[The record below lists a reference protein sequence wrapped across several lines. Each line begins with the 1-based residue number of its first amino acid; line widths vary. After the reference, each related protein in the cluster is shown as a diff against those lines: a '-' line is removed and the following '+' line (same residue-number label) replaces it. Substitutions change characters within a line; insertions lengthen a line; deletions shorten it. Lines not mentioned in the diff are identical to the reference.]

1 MFNFVPDNPIARRL
15 EAPPLQQMA
24 FQALSRGR
32 NLYQSEIDRFS
43 EHGVAA
49 INLFKAWS
57 TQVEWVD
64 FNGEYFEFAVEGG
77 DGGEQVFT
85 MGVISTKGLIDAI
98 GWQPT
103 TGCLAAWLGVGFA
116 LGEYR
121 IGDHLEAGSTA
132 LAVYKS
138 PLGWLRAGC
147 EGIVIVRKKFA
158 HIVLK
163 KVPILIA
170 EDESHGIE
178 LRQMF
183 PAGGTGPHIVVR
195 APTDADSAVKL
206 EVAA

>member
-1 MFNFVPDNPIARRL
+1 MINFAPDNPIARLL

-24 FQALSRGR
+24 YQALSRGR
-32 NLYQSEIDRFS
+32 NLNQFEIDRFRK
-43 EHGVAA
+43 HGVQA

-57 TQVEWVD
+57 TQVDWVD
-64 FNGEYFEFAVEGG
+64 FNGEYFEFADEGG

-98 GWQPT
+98 AWHPT
-103 TGCLAAWLGVGFA
+103 TGRLAAWLGLGFA

-121 IGDHLEAGSTA
+121 IGDHLETDSTA
-132 LAVYKS
+132 LAVYRS

-147 EGIVIVRKKFA
+147 EGIVIVRKTFA

-170 EDESHGIE
+170 EDENHRIE
-178 LRQMF
+178 LGGMF
-183 PAGGTGPHIVVR
+183 PVGAAGPRIVVR
-195 APTDADSAVKL
+195 AATDADSAVKL